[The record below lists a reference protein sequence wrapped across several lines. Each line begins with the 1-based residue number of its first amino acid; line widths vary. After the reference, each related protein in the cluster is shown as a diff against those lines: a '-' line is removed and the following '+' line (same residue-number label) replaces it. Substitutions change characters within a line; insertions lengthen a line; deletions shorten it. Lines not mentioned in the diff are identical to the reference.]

1 MLERAGARSAE
12 HHSPLP
18 VGNRRN
24 VASQNASRSPAG
36 ERRGQALPA
45 MPKSVHAAA
54 WMVEIAAP
62 IECARTQKE
71 SPSRGASTQRASVV
85 NLERRHRL
93 HCTASVAE
101 GRLRLRA
108 AETCHLD
115 SGMAQLL
122 RFPALLIRPHDP
134 SKGCQTQT
142 RAPPFH
148 AGTPDAQPSIRGART
163 SITGGNRNERYSDEA
178 QRRCKEVV

>member
-24 VASQNASRSPAG
+24 VASQNASRSPVG

-54 WMVEIAAP
+54 WSVEIAAP

-71 SPSRGASTQRASVV
+71 SPSRGASTQRASAVTFS
-85 NLERRHRL
+85 RRHRL
-93 HCTASVAE
+93 HCTSE
-101 GRLRLRA
+101 RRGRA
-108 AETCHLD
+108 AAT
-115 SGMAQLL
+115 SGCGNLSSGHRHDMGSAQP
-122 RFPALLIRPHDP
+122 RFLALLIRPHDP

-148 AGTPDAQPSIRGART
+148 AGTPAAQPSIRGARFFDRT
-163 SITGGNRNERYSDEA
+163 VWR
-178 QRRCKEVV
+178 